1 MPSQL
6 TTKNTPFL
14 HRKRTVGFTLVEMIV
29 AITVIS
35 IALAAT
41 MSVFSLTV
49 SSSADPIQPKQAMLV
64 AESMLEEI
72 LLKPYANPDGG
83 YVAACTTTCDR
94 ARFDD
99 VKDYH
104 NYASNGVYAL
114 DDLSTRVAGLE
125 AYAVSVTVA
134 DSTTTANANTSTGQ
148 RVTVTVSVGGNAYT
162 LTGYRFNYD

>member
-1 MPSQL
+1 MS
-6 TTKNTPFL
+6 TKA
-14 HRKRTVGFTLVEMIV
+14 RCGGFTLIEMIMFV
-29 AITVIS
+29 TIVS
-35 IALAAT
+35 IAMAAM

-49 SSSADPIQPKQAMLV
+49 RSSADPIQPKQAMLV

-72 LLKPYANPDGG
+72 LLKPYVNPDGG
-83 YVAACTTTCDR
+83 YVAACTVTCDR

-125 AYAVSVTVA
+125 AYAVSVNVA
-134 DSTTTANANTSTGQ
+134 DSTTTSNANTSTGL
-148 RVTVTVSVGGNAYT
+148 RVTVTVSVSGNTFT